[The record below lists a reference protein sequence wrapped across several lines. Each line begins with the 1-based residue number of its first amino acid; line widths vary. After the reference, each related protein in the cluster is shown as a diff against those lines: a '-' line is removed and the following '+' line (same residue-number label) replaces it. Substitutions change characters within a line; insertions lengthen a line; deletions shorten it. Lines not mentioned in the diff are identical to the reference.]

1 MVKYGVYI
9 TLGKHCGSS
18 TKTIHNIGIVQGV
31 SRDVYPMIMG
41 QKTLAW
47 GLMGTIN
54 GILKKVVIV
63 HLPKKPSPKLPK
75 NLRVKK
81 KSSY

>member
-1 MVKYGVYI
+1 MSGTHHHVRQVVANGLGDWYMVKYGVYI

-41 QKTLAW
+41 QKTLA
-47 GLMGTIN
+47 
-54 GILKKVVIV
+54 
-63 HLPKKPSPKLPK
+63 
-75 NLRVKK
+75 
-81 KSSY
+81 